1 MKLKMILLLLVTVL
15 FSSSAVAM
23 ELENAPKQS
32 SYIRIWHD
40 DSSMPHVVADDLY
53 GAFYGYGYCL
63 GRDRMFQLEVLR
75 RSSAGTLSEVFG
87 PDYIEV
93 DFMARRDRVDPAEI
107 TAGIEKCPA
116 DFRQALTA
124 FTNGINRAIAD
135 GRNGRFK
142 LEPAFAMAG
151 IEPEPFTLLQII
163 DIFAGTMAARYNDF
177 TMELDNLHLLNSLVR
192 KYGARTASE
201 VFEDVVFYEDPEIYT
216 TLGDMPFFKPGF
228 RFSPRTS
235 PASSFTAPTHS
246 PTLQTQKRNRLL
258 KALGVPDKS
267 GSYGAVL
274 SLLARGEKK
283 ALLYGGPQMGYFKP
297 SAVYG
302 IGLHT
307 PEFDIVGTT
316 PVGYIALMFA
326 TNRNISFTSTA
337 GVGNLVDLLS
347 LKANPD
353 DPNMLIVAGDRLQ
366 MVRRTEEIIVKGQLK
381 PVVREIIDTELGP
394 VMAVEGDTFYVK
406 QRAWKGHVVESY
418 AAWFASTFC
427 DNLQDWLAASD
438 RNSLSINWLAAD
450 REGNIAFVHCG
461 LGKSRRSFGDDR
473 LPVSQPTAFV
483 TPEKRLASMNPASG
497 FYANWNCPPVK
508 GYRNG
513 DLQTNWAADQRTRY
527 LADHLAVN
535 HQNWSLEYLTQ
546 LERDIAFTDQRA
558 WFFKDHLLS
567 QIDENRLTP
576 LAKRA
581 FIQMRDWNE
590 LLTDQDADGHYDDN
604 GAGIFDLFFNALYA
618 KLLAEKLG
626 DFAWMSSSDSTWTQS
641 NLLKKALFGQS
652 WHDYLAGRD
661 AREFVTEVFE
671 NTVKS
676 AVGKSDKLPE
686 FAVKPMEFAPVNHVG
701 APTMNSVAS
710 CTPFMNRGSD
720 IQLVELS
727 PAGIKILGC
736 TPPGNAASGEAAE
749 NQMRDF
755 KAFKFSPRPL
765 YLKDVKALRGRYM
778 VIKTE

>member
-1 MKLKMILLLLVTVL
+1 MKLKIVLLVLTL
-15 FSSSAVAM
+15 TFISANVYNSDP
-23 ELENAPKQS
+23 EIAPDKS
-32 SYIRIWHD
+32 RFIRIWHD
-40 DSSMPHVVADDLY
+40 ESGMPHVVADDLY
-53 GAFYGYGYCL
+53 GVYYGYGYCL

-87 PDYIEV
+87 PEYIEV
-93 DFMARRDRVDPAEI
+93 DFMARRDRVDPTEI
-107 TAGIEKCPA
+107 VTGLEHSPA
-116 DFRQALTA
+116 AFRQALTA

-135 GRNGRFK
+135 ACAGRLK
-142 LEPAFAMAG
+142 LEPAFAKAG
-151 IEPEPFTLLQII
+151 ITPEPFTLLQIV

-192 KYGARTASE
+192 KYGARAASE
-201 VFEDVVFYEDPEIYT
+201 IFEDVVFYEDPEIYT

-228 RFSPRTS
+228 RFSPKTS

-267 GSYGAVL
+267 GSYGAAL
-274 SLLARGEKK
+274 SLVPRGEKK

-307 PEFDIVGTT
+307 PDFDLVGTT

-326 TNRNISFTSTA
+326 TNRNMAFTSTA
-337 GVGNLVDLLS
+337 GVGNLVDLVY
-347 LKANPD
+347 LKADPD
-353 DPNMLIVAGDRLQ
+353 DPNVLSGPGQSLQ
-366 MVRRTEEIIVKGQLK
+366 MNRRTEEIKVKGQPK
-381 PVVREIIDTELGP
+381 PVLREVINTDLGP
-394 VMAVEGDTFYVK
+394 VMAVEGDTYYVK
-406 QRAWKGHVVESY
+406 QRAWKGRVVESY
-418 AAWFASTFC
+418 AAWFDSTFC
-427 DNLQDWLAASD
+427 DNLQDWLTASD

-473 LPVSQPTAFV
+473 LPVNQPTSFV
-483 TPEKRLASMNPASG
+483 SPEKRLAAMNPASG

-513 DLQTNWAADQRTRY
+513 DLQTNWAADQRSRY
-527 LADHLAVN
+527 LADHLAIN
-535 HQNWSLEYLTQ
+535 RQNWSLEYLEQ
-546 LERDIAFTDQRA
+546 LDRDIAFTDQRA
-558 WFFKDHLLS
+558 WFFRDQLLS
-567 QIDENRLTP
+567 LVDENLLSP
-576 LAKRA
+576 LAKEA
-581 FIQMRDWNE
+581 FVRVRDWNE
-590 LLTDQDADGHYDDN
+590 LLTDQNGDGYYDDSS
-604 GAGIFDLFFNALYA
+604 AGIFDLFFNALYG
-618 KLLAEKLG
+618 KTLAEKLG
-626 DFAWMSSSDSTWTQS
+626 DFAWMSGSDSTWTQS

-652 WHDYLAGRD
+652 WHDYLAARD
-661 AREFVTEVFE
+661 ARDFVTEIFE
-671 NTVKS
+671 DTVKS
-676 AVGKSDKLPE
+676 AVGASDRLPD
-686 FAVKPMEFAPVNHVG
+686 FPVKTMEFAPVNHVG

-727 PAGIKILGC
+727 SSGIKILGC
-736 TPPGNAASGEAAE
+736 TPPGNTATGEVAE
-749 NQMRDF
+749 SQMRDF
-755 KAFKFSPRPL
+755 KNFKFSPRAL

-778 VIKTE
+778 VIRAE

>member
-1 MKLKMILLLLVTVL
+1 MKHKMILLVL
-15 FSSSAVAM
+15 TFTLISACAYCSDS
-23 ELENAPKQS
+23 EIAHDKS
-32 SYIRIWHD
+32 RFIRIWHD
-40 DSSMPHVVADDLY
+40 ESGMPHVVADDLY
-53 GAFYGYGYCL
+53 GAFYGYGYCI

-75 RSSAGTLSEVFG
+75 RSSAGTLSEAFG
-87 PDYIEV
+87 SDYVEV
-93 DFMARRDRVDPAEI
+93 DFMARRDRVEPSEI
-107 TAGIEKCPA
+107 AAGLEQSPA
-116 DFRQALTA
+116 DFMQALTA
-124 FTNGINRAIAD
+124 YTNGINRAIAD
-135 GRNGRFK
+135 ACDGRLK
-142 LEPAFAMAG
+142 LEPAFAKAG
-151 IEPEPFTLLQII
+151 ITPEPFTLLQIV

-177 TMELDNLHLLNSLVR
+177 TMELDNLHLLNGLVR
-192 KYGARTASE
+192 KYGARAASE
-201 VFEDVVFYEDPEIYT
+201 IFEDVVFYEDPEIYT

-274 SLLARGEKK
+274 SLVPRGEKK

-307 PEFDIVGTT
+307 PDFDLVGTT
-316 PVGYIALMFA
+316 PAGYIALMFA
-326 TNRNISFTSTA
+326 TNRNIAFTSTA
-337 GVGNLVDLLS
+337 GVGNLVDLIC
-347 LKANPD
+347 LKADPD
-353 DPNMLIVAGDRLQ
+353 DANVLIGAGQSLQ
-366 MVRRTEEIIVKGQLK
+366 TRRRTEEIKVKGQPK
-381 PVVREIIDTELGP
+381 PVLREVIDTDLGP

-406 QRAWKGHVVESY
+406 QRAWKGRVVESY
-418 AAWFASTFC
+418 AAWFASTFR
-427 DNLQDWLAASD
+427 DNLQDWLADSD

-473 LPVSQPTAFV
+473 LPVNQPTSFI
-483 TPEKRLASMNPASG
+483 TPEKRLAAMNPSTG

-513 DLQTNWAADQRTRY
+513 DLQTNWAADQRSRY
-527 LADHLAVN
+527 LADHIAVN
-535 HQNWSLEYLTQ
+535 RQNWSLDYLAQ
-546 LERDIAFTDQRA
+546 LDRDIAFTDQRA
-558 WFFKDHLLS
+558 WFFRDQLLS
-567 QIDENRLTP
+567 LVDESRLTP
-576 LAKRA
+576 LAKEA
-581 FIQMRDWNE
+581 FVRVRDWNE
-590 LLTDQDADGHYDDN
+590 LLTDQNEDGHYDDS
-604 GAGIFDLFFNALYA
+604 GAGIFDLFFNALYG

-641 NLLKKALFGQS
+641 NLLKRALFGQS

-661 AREFVTEVFE
+661 ARTFVTEVFE
-671 NTVKS
+671 NTVGS
-676 AVGKSDKLPE
+676 AAVNNDKLPD

-727 PAGIKILGC
+727 PSGIKILGC
-736 TPPGNAASGEAAE
+736 TPPGNAATGAAAE
-749 NQMRDF
+749 NQLRDF
-755 KAFKFSPRPL
+755 KNFKFSPRPL
-765 YLKDVKALRGRYM
+765 YLKDVKTLRGRYM
-778 VIKTE
+778 VIRAE